1 MGKEGTRNSPTHS
14 SYTSPKFKL
23 EGDLFYDGAIE
34 TYDHMWGG
42 TVINTQIIAWEVRG
56 LELSLLL

>member
-14 SYTSPKFKL
+14 SYTSPKFKP

-42 TVINTQIIAWEVRG
+42 TVINTQIIA
-56 LELSLLL
+56 

>member
-1 MGKEGTRNSPTHS
+1 MGKEGTRNSLPTRDVPP
-14 SYTSPKFKL
+14 PKFKL